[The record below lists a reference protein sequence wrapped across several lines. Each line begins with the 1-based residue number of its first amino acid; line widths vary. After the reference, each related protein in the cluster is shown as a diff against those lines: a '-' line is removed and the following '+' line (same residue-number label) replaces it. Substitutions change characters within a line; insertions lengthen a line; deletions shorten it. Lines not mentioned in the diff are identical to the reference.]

1 MSDESPTQCLETA
14 TLTLPGDPLGIDAA
28 APQHSQYV
36 VMIVGLVLFV
46 VFVRVLFT
54 VFPVCAKALGFRSS
68 SDGPNA
74 ARSVKAVEK
83 EPERAEPP

>member
-1 MSDESPTQCLETA
+1 
-14 TLTLPGDPLGIDAA
+14 
-28 APQHSQYV
+28 
-36 VMIVGLVLFV
+36 MIVGLVLFV